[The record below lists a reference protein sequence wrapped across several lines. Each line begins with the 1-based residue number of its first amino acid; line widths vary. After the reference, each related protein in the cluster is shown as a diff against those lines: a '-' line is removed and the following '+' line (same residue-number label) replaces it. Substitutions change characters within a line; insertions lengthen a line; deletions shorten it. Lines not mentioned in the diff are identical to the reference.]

1 MSDCGTVCLKINET
15 TRKQEQDLNFFIQN
29 PLVALELAFPL
40 ILITVL
46 LIVVIFILIIC
57 KKTKKVRFVETSR

>member
-1 MSDCGTVCLKINET
+1 MSDCGSICLKINET

-29 PLVALELAFPL
+29 SLAALELAFPL

-46 LIVVIFILIIC
+46 LIVVILILIIC
-57 KKTKKVRFVETSR
+57 KKTKQVRFIDTSR